1 MLFKKKTTKDEMLAK
16 IFGDVI
22 KLDKSAKHP
31 VMFVNLEG
39 DKVITYT
46 QGRSKF
52 LVTIEEI

>member
-1 MLFKKKTTKDEMLAK
+1 MLAK